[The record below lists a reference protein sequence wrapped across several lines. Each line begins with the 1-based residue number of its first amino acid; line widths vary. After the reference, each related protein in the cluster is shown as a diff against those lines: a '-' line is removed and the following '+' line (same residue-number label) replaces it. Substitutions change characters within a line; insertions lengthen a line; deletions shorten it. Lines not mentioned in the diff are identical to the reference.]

1 MKHIAL
7 GLMIGLAGIIA
18 VLSGAPLALTPLTTV
33 GAWEALGLLSN
44 LIVPLV
50 GALVAVVLWIHRRL
64 NTIEDEQADMDT
76 SLFGNER
83 DHLNEGVLVEVRN
96 INRQLERL
104 QQDID
109 ELKRENERLRD
120 SRREKESDD

>member
-1 MKHIAL
+1 
-7 GLMIGLAGIIA
+7 MIGLAGLVA
-18 VLSGAPLALTPLTTV
+18 VLSGTPLAVAPLATV

-64 NTIEDEQADMDT
+64 NVIEEEQSDVDR

-96 INRQLERL
+96 INRRLERL

-109 ELKRENERLRD
+109 ELKRENERLRK
-120 SRREKESDD
+120 EKRQEQSDD